1 MKAQLIDRKTA
12 FVYAVFSTINKIA
25 IRMHFRKVNVEGAEH
40 LPKDGP
46 FLLISNH
53 TSRWDG
59 LLAYHL
65 INRPANFMVSP
76 NELAGLQGRILGAM
90 GSFPA
95 NARFDLIAHMQRQ
108 VKKGEGIVIFPEGD
122 TYRDG
127 STHRFKNGAARF
139 ALSSAAQGMQIPVIP
154 MAVRYSND
162 GREVWI
168 KLAAPLDIDHYLAG
182 QESETQTGAQAR
194 AIQGLT
200 QRMHREICH
209 LKYEL
214 GYTEDV
220 AVLFAGDPPKWAA

>member
-1 MKAQLIDRKTA
+1 MKAQLRDRKSA
-12 FVYAVFSTINKIA
+12 LIYAIFSTINKIA
-25 IRMHFRKVNVEGAEH
+25 IRFHFRSVQVEGREY

-76 NELAGLQGRILGAM
+76 NELLGLQGQILGAM

-108 VKKGEGIVIFPEGD
+108 IRKNEPIVIFPEGD

-127 STHRFKNGAARF
+127 TTHRFKNGAARF
-139 ALSSAAQGMQIPVIP
+139 ILSSTGQQLNFPVIP
-154 MAVRYSND
+154 MAVRYSED
-162 GREVWI
+162 GHAVAI
-168 KLAAPLDIDHYLAG
+168 KLAPPLDLNEYIAETNQAG
-182 QESETQTGAQAR
+182 AVQA
-194 AIQGLT
+194 LT
-200 QRMHREICH
+200 VRMHREVCH

-214 GYTEDV
+214 GHREDT
-220 AVLFAGDPPKWAA
+220 AILFAGDPPKWAA